1 MLINK
6 LLLLLIF
13 MVIMMVEVMEGRF
26 KPVEMEGGKALIG
39 DVRSMSASASSAY
52 DHDITALY
60 QIIIIIAVISS
71 PLS

>member
-13 MVIMMVEVMEGRF
+13 MVIMMVEVMEVMMMEVMMMMMVEVMEGRF

-39 DVRSMSASASSAY
+39 DVRSISASASS
-52 DHDITALY
+52 
-60 QIIIIIAVISS
+60 
-71 PLS
+71 